1 MSDILELRE
10 QVTEF
15 VTRGQTRLDKLEEEG
30 KSRDDGFQRL
40 LDDFAAQSEEL
51 SKAVAR
57 IEAEEQERKQLE
69 AAMARMPSGGDSN
82 GELHTDPGY
91 RRGFIGYMRKGGMI
105 DEEVQSREV
114 QQLLEYH
121 GLPTDE
127 ESTKSAEIQMIK
139 AGLVGSNPDGGFL
152 APIDP
157 VRFISKRVFESS
169 PVRQLA
175 NVISTA
181 REAVTIIVDDEEA
194 GSGWVGE
201 VDSRSETDYP
211 QIAEVE
217 IPTHE
222 IYAEPKISTK
232 ALDDISINI
241 EGWLQEKVAMRFA
254 RQEAAAFVSGDAIK
268 KPRGILDYGSWTTQ
282 GQYERDA
289 IEHRDTATVA
299 TLAGD
304 DLIDLQSDLLEAYQS
319 NATWLMHRKVWSE
332 VMQLK
337 DSDNQYLLNPMMLFS
352 GVQMQLLGRPVRFA
366 GDMDD
371 DLSEGNSIMIYGD
384 FREGYTVVDRIGI
397 RVLRDPYTQK
407 QYVKFYTTK
416 RVGGAVTN
424 YQALKVLDVQES

>member
-1 MSDILELRE
+1 MSDILELKE

-15 VTRGQTRLDKLEEEG
+15 VAKGQKRLDSLEEQG
-30 KSRDDGFQRL
+30 KSRDEGFHKL
-40 LDDFAAQSEEL
+40 TEDFAAVSDEL
-51 SKAVAR
+51 QKAVAR

-69 AAMARMPSGGDSN
+69 AAMARIPASGNGD
-82 GELHTDPGY
+82 GEMHSDPEY
-91 RRGFIGYMRKGGMI
+91 RKGFLGYMRNRQAIGEDLI
-105 DEEVQSREV
+105 ERNVN
-114 QQLLEYH
+114 QLLEYH
-121 GLPTDE
+121 GLPTDDGTAL
-127 ESTKSAEIQMIK
+127 SVIK

-157 VRFISKRVFESS
+157 VRFISRRVFESS

-201 VDSRSETDYP
+201 VDARSETDYP

-222 IYAEPKISTK
+222 QYAEPKISTK

-254 RQEAAAFVSGDAIK
+254 RQEALAFVSGDAVK

-282 GQYERDA
+282 GQYERNA
-289 IEHRDTATVA
+289 IEHRDTAAVG

-319 NATWLMHRKVWSE
+319 NATWLMHRKIWSE

-337 DSDNQYLLNPMMLFS
+337 DNENQYLLNPMMLFS

-371 DLSEGNSIMIYGD
+371 DLTEGNSIMIYGD

-424 YQALKVLDVQES
+424 YQALKVLDVQAS

>member
-1 MSDILELRE
+1 MADITQLTELKE
-10 QVTEF
+10 EITKLTVD
-15 VTRGQTRLDKLEEEG
+15 GQKRLTQLEEQG
-30 KSRDDGFQRL
+30 KSRDQGFGEL
-40 LDDFAAQSEEL
+40 TEKFAEL
-51 SKAVAR
+51 SGKLDEAAAK
-57 IEAEEQERKQLE
+57 ITAEEEERKQLE
-69 AAMARMPSGGDSN
+69 SLMARIPS
-82 GELHTDPGY
+82 DPEKAQSDPEY
-91 RRGFIGYMRKGGMI
+91 VKAFDEYLRKRRPIESEVAAKNVDDLLDFYGIKGSDDQI
-105 DEEVQSREV
+105 HI
-114 QQLLEYH
+114 L
-121 GLPTDE
+121 
-127 ESTKSAEIQMIK
+127 K

-157 VRFISKRVFESS
+157 VRFISRRVFESS

-181 REAVTIIVDDEEA
+181 REAVTVVVDDEEA

-201 VDSRSETDYP
+201 VDARSETDYP
-211 QIAEVE
+211 QIAEIE

-222 IYAEPKISTK
+222 QYAEPKISTK

-241 EGWLQEKVAMRFA
+241 EGWIQEKVAMRFA
-254 RQEAAAFVSGDAIK
+254 RQEAAAFIEGTGVK
-268 KPRGILDYGSWTTQ
+268 QPTGILDYGEWATA
-282 GQYERDA
+282 GQYERNA
-289 IEHRDTATVA
+289 IEHRDTATVG

-304 DLIDLQSDLLEAYQS
+304 DLIDLQSDLLEAYQG
-319 NATWLMHRKVWSE
+319 NATWLMHRKIWAE

-352 GVQMQLLGRPVRFA
+352 GVTMQLLGRPVRFA
-366 GDMDD
+366 GDMEDSLTED
-371 DLSEGNSIMIYGD
+371 ESIMIYGD

-424 YQALKVLDVQES
+424 YQALKVLDVQAS